1 MRRRRLE
8 QYFELM
14 DSDND
19 GFISADA
26 ISLENLPT
34 EVIEILGPV
43 ISDLE
48 KYGVTMSQK
57 SWVEHSQQHI
67 AKLNAHERSLLF

>member
-26 ISLENLPT
+26 ISLENLST

-48 KYGVTMSQK
+48 KYGVTMSQR
-57 SWVEHSQQHI
+57 SWVEHS
-67 AKLNAHERSLLF
+67 